1 MSTIINELAE
11 LGISKEKLPK
21 TLLNKIDHL
30 EDVKET
36 LQQTRTEYAEEQDPE
51 VRQEMREVII
61 KAEESII
68 DLEAS
73 LDSAVKAFK
82 AQIANKSDD
91 DDSAANPTPAP
102 APAHRS
108 SRDDRSQEPKKGG
121 NGWKWLVGG
130 VVLLV
135 TLGAVNTLNKE

>member
-73 LDSAVKAFK
+73 LDSAVKVFK

-91 DDSAANPTPAP
+91 DDSAANPAP

>member
-91 DDSAANPTPAP
+91 DDSAANPAP

-108 SRDDRSQEPKKGG
+108 SCIAPASAWRRIWPQQR
-121 NGWKWLVGG
+121 
-130 VVLLV
+130 
-135 TLGAVNTLNKE
+135 